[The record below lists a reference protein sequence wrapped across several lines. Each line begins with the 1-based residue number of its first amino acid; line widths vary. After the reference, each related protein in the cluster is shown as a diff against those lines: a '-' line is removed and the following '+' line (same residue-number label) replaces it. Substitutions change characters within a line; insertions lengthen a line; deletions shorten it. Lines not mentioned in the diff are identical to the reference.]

1 MAKKK
6 TEQVNPGDA
15 HVHLIYGEDDF
26 LAHQAAEKIVNALCP
41 PEEQALGMETLEG
54 DSSNSDEAIGCIKR
68 CIGALR
74 TVGFFGGRKVVWL
87 RGATFLGS
95 GFRASEELKETIA
108 QLKDEFVNGLSPDQF
123 LVISATKIDKR
134 GAFYKACN
142 KVGAVQEFSIPERD
156 YQARPLAEEKARALL
171 TEKGIVMDGQTMER
185 FLSKTGFDTRSIAQE
200 VEKLSLYLG
209 ERKTVTPADVAI
221 IVAASKDSATWDLVD
236 AVADRNMAL
245 ALQVLNQLLFQ
256 GDNAVAMIIA
266 IENRFRE
273 LALFRD
279 CIDLR
284 ILTVSSYGRGANLK
298 WSDHP
303 KVEEL
308 FSGMT
313 PDPRKI
319 HSFRAGLL
327 AGQAKKYAAAELN
340 ERLDWLLNTHQQL
353 VTTGLPGGVLL
364 EILVIRMCGKAQRK
378 VG

>member
-6 TEQVNPGDA
+6 TEQVNPEDA
-15 HVHLIYGEDDF
+15 QVHLVFGEDDF

-54 DSSNSDEAIGCIKR
+54 DSANSDEAINCIKR

-74 TVGFFGGRKVVWL
+74 TIGFFGGRKVVWL
-87 RGATFLGS
+87 RGVTFLGS
-95 GFRASEELKETIA
+95 GFRASEELKEVIA
-108 QLKDEFVNGLSPDQF
+108 QLKDEVANGLGPDQF
-123 LVISATKIDKR
+123 LIISATKIDKR

-142 KVGAVQEFSIPERD
+142 KAGAVQEFAIPERD
-156 YQARPLAEEKARALL
+156 YQARPLAEEKARTLL
-171 TEKGIVMDGQTMER
+171 TEKGIRMDGQTMER
-185 FLSKTGFDTRSIAQE
+185 FLGKTGFDTRSIAQE

-209 ERKTVTPADVAI
+209 DRDSVTPEDVAM
-221 IVAASKDSATWDLVD
+221 IVSASKDSATWDLVD
-236 AVADRNMAL
+236 AVAERNLPL

-279 CIDLR
+279 CIDCRVLS
-284 ILTVSSYGRGANLK
+284 VDAYGRRVNLK
-298 WSDHP
+298 WSENP
-303 KVEEL
+303 KVDQL
-308 FSGMT
+308 LSGMT
-313 PDPRKI
+313 PVPRSI

-340 ERLDWLLNTHQQL
+340 ERLDWLLETHRQL
-353 VTTGLPGGVLL
+353 VTTGLSGGVLL
-364 EILVIRMCGKAQRK
+364 EILIVRMCAKKQRRA
-378 VG
+378 V